1 MRKIDESSFLIR
13 LLTNISNTLTR
24 QRGLPIVVGILFI
37 AGGGILE
44 FVNVGFESSI
54 IEMVEIVLRNFG
66 IITALVGIALLE
78 PLGT

>member
-24 QRGLPIVVGILFI
+24 QRGLPIVVGVILI
-37 AGGGILE
+37 TVGGVLE
-44 FVNVGFESSI
+44 FANVTLESPIIAMFEI
-54 IEMVEIVLRNFG
+54 AIRTFG

>member
-24 QRGLPIVVGILFI
+24 QRGLPIVVGILLI

-44 FVNVGFESSI
+44 FVNVAFESSI
-54 IEMVEIVLRNFG
+54 IAMVEIALRNFG
-66 IITALVGIALLE
+66 IITALVGIILLE

>member
-24 QRGLPIVVGILFI
+24 QRGLPIVVGILLI

-44 FVNVGFESSI
+44 FVNVGFGSSI